1 MVIPSKLYN
10 ILKWVLC
17 IVVDAFI
24 LLLTTLQKAWGWDIP
39 IEAIVITITAVS
51 TFLGVILGISNY
63 NYYKDYDVLGPDEG
77 EDEYYGEDDE

>member
-1 MVIPSKLYN
+1 MVLSGKAYQI
-10 ILKWVLC
+10 IKWVLC

-51 TFLGVILGISNY
+51 TFFGVILGISNH
-63 NYYKDYDVLGPDEG
+63 NYYSQQEG
-77 EDEYYGEDDE
+77 GEEQ

>member
-1 MVIPSKLYN
+1 MVLNGKVYA
-10 ILKWVLC
+10 ILKWILC

-51 TFLGVILGISNY
+51 TFFGVILGISHH
-63 NYYKDYDVLGPDEG
+63 NYYKEEG
-77 EDEYYGEDDE
+77 EKEE